1 MFTYEIDF
9 LNEGL
14 RIDDVPFK
22 EEILVDV
29 KMTYQCVNIIYN
41 TSWMSSSDRPTLSI
55 FSQHYKNSPLLIH
68 SAGNIVPRNN
78 NKHLNICVKSNQMD
92 LPYKYLLFFCCN
104 QSVYDVNVGQS
115 SGEWVCMHVLHV
127 YLYFW
132 FSVEQ
137 PNRMGNSLRIE
148 KMNCYFDEILLKETT
163 CSTAIHC
170 RNVGFMQTALC
181 DSCSKWSF
189 GWRN

>member
-1 MFTYEIDF
+1 MIMLSWDMLTLGNNRPKPLTHLIKAFKCQCLFMRLIF

-14 RIDDVPFK
+14 RIEYVPFK

-29 KMTYQCVNIIYN
+29 KTTYQFVNIIYN
-41 TSWMSSSDRPTLSI
+41 TSWMSSSDRPALSL

-68 SAGNIVPRNN
+68 SAGNIVHRNH

-104 QSVYDVNVGQS
+104 QTVYDVNVGQS

-137 PNRMGNSLRIE
+137 PNRTENSFKNR
-148 KMNCYFDEILLKETT
+148 KDELLLWWNL
-163 CSTAIHC
+163 A
-170 RNVGFMQTALC
+170 
-181 DSCSKWSF
+181 
-189 GWRN
+189 